1 MLKDGIS
8 SSQGIGVVVRVVQ
21 IPVESF
27 CSIDQLETLLP
38 C

>member
-8 SSQGIGVVVRVVQ
+8 SSQGIGVVVPGVQ
-21 IPVESF
+21 IPVGGF